1 MGYKMK
7 YDSGSDVLSV
17 ILKDKGK
24 LSHAEEIGDLV
35 LHVDKRGNPLY
46 LEVLNASKVVPVM
59 VQAIAKG

>member
-59 VQAIAKG
+59 VQAIS

>member
-59 VQAIAKG
+59 VQAITKG